1 MKVLVQSRT
10 GEVHTLDC
18 DPGMGL
24 MKVLAESDLV
34 EATCGGECSCA
45 TCQVYV
51 SSEWLTKL
59 PAQSE
64 LEREVLDELL
74 TANEQSRLACQI
86 VLTSEMDGMKL
97 EVARAG

>member
-10 GEVHTLDC
+10 GEMHALQC

-51 SSEWLTKL
+51 DPLWLPKL
-59 PAQSE
+59 PAQSA
-64 LEREVLDELL
+64 LEREVLDALVM
-74 TANEQSRLACQI
+74 ANEHSRLACQI
-86 VLTSEMDGMKL
+86 VLTNELDGIKL
-97 EVARAG
+97 EVARAE